1 MGSIDREV
9 ATVLGE
15 GEGSVFGS
23 WDGPQGSWNDELAQ
37 TLP

>member
-23 WDGPQGSWNDELAQ
+23 WDGPKGS
-37 TLP
+37 